1 MPFYDYRCSSCGI
14 VFEEF
19 QRSMVSSDAES
30 APACERCG
38 SEATERR
45 VTRVAV
51 LKRVGPGIGQAAYP
65 TSWSATNNG
74 DADTLR
80 YWRQRVE
87 QEKSQ
92 EASDPG
98 LTQERLLS
106 AEHHYEEIAERI
118 APVAPL
124 KAEKTP
130 TANSSEGHGHSPGP
144 GGHTHGPAG
153 HTH

>member
-1 MPFYDYRCSSCGI
+1 MPFYDYQCSTCGT

-30 APACERCG
+30 APACENCG
-38 SEATERR
+38 SGATARR

-51 LKRVGPGIGQAAYP
+51 LKRMGPGIGQAAYP
-65 TSWSATNNG
+65 TSWSATNSG

-87 QEKSQ
+87 SEKSQ

-98 LTQERLLS
+98 LTQERLVS
-106 AEHHYEEIAERI
+106 AERRYEEIARRT
-118 APVAPL
+118 APAAPESV
-124 KAEKTP
+124 EKKP
-130 TANSSEGHGHSPGP
+130 TANPSEGHGHDHGP
-144 GGHTHGPAG
+144 GGHTH
-153 HTH
+153 